1 MTVIAEFTV
10 VPIGTTETG
19 LDKTVTA
26 AVQVV
31 KDSCAAQGLAWELHS
46 MGTIIEGP
54 SIDSVLGIIKEAM
67 EAAFQ
72 QGNSRVTT
80 SIKIDDRRDV
90 KGMRSSRK
98 VDIVK
103 SQLK

>member
-1 MTVIAEFTV
+1 V
-10 VPIGTTETG
+10 VPIGTTEVG

-31 KDSCAAQGLAWELHS
+31 KDLCAAQGLTWELHS

-54 SIDSVLGIIKEAM
+54 SMDSVLEIIKKAID
-67 EAAFQ
+67 AAFQ

-90 KGMRSSRK
+90 QGLRSSKK
-98 VDIVK
+98 VDIVQ